1 MSGLWVDVAAR
12 SEIPHQGAQRIMIGE
27 VPIAVFSSQDGTV
40 YALIDRCPHKGG
52 PLSQGIVHG
61 RYIACPLH
69 NWSIS
74 LETGQA
80 RAPDK
85 GCAHTLD
92 VEVVDGRVR
101 LDVSR
106 LKSKALSQ
114 AMIEA

>member
-1 MSGLWVDVAAR
+1 MSALWVDVAAR
-12 SEIPHQGAQRIMIGE
+12 NEIPHQGAQRIMIGD
-27 VPIAVFSSQDGTV
+27 VPVAIFCSQDGAMF
-40 YALIDRCPHKGG
+40 ALIDRCPHKGG

-61 RYIACPLH
+61 RAIACPLH

-85 GCAHTLD
+85 GCAHTLG
-92 VEVVDGRVR
+92 VELVDGRVR

-106 LKSKALSQ
+106 LKSVAPPQALV
-114 AMIEA
+114 EA